1 MATKQHGLGRGLG
14 ALIKEVPVHAPDAKH
29 ETPTASGASGIQRVP
44 VAQIKPNPFQ
54 PRQNFKREAMDELVA
69 SIRERGVI
77 QPLLVRRQ
85 RDGYE
90 LIAGERRLRAATEV
104 GLPTVP
110 VQIHDVDDAGA
121 LELALIE
128 NLQRND
134 LNIMEE
140 AEGYKVLAEK
150 FGLTQELI
158 AQRVGKARAS
168 VANTMRLLHLP
179 IEVRRFI
186 SEDLLSP
193 GHAKV
198 LLGVEIGE
206 EQCKLAERVVQGR
219 LSVRELEKLVN
230 PKRRR
235 RRGASPEQSDMPA
248 AHVTHLIDR
257 LHRHFGTSIRLTP
270 CRTMD
275 NGKKVKGTLEVDF
288 FSNEELDRILELLG
302 LSETE

>member
-14 ALIKEVPVHAPDAKH
+14 ALIREVPVHAPAA
-29 ETPTASGASGIQRVP
+29 TPDTPAAGGVQRVP
-44 VAQIKPNPFQ
+44 IAQIRPNPFQ
-54 PRQNFKREAMDELVA
+54 PRQNFNREGMDELVA

-77 QPLLVRRQ
+77 QPLLVRRL

-90 LIAGERRLRAATEV
+90 LIAGERRLRAATEA
-104 GLPTVP
+104 GIPAVP
-110 VQIHDVDDAGA
+110 VLVHDVDDAGA
-121 LELALIE
+121 LELTLIE
-128 NLQRND
+128 NLQRKD

-140 AEGYKVLAEK
+140 AEGYKTLAEK
-150 FGLTQELI
+150 FGMTQELI

-186 SEDLLSP
+186 TEDLLSP

-198 LLGVEIGE
+198 LLSVEIGE
-206 EQCKLAERVVQGR
+206 EQCKLAERAVQGR

-230 PKRRR
+230 PRRR
-235 RRGASPEQSDMPA
+235 RRRAAHAEQPDMPA

-270 CRTMD
+270 CRTLD
-275 NGKKVKGTLEVDF
+275 NGKKAKGTLEVDF

-302 LSETE
+302 LTEKE